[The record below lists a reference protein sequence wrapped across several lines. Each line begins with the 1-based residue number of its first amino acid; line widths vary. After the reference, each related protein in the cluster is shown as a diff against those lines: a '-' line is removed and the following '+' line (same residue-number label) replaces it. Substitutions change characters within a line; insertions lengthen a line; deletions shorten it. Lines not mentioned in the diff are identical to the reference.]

1 MSFRWLKSYLPRS
14 LYGRAALIIV
24 LPVLTLQM
32 LVSVLFAQRHFEDVT
47 QQMTAS
53 LTRELSLILS
63 RVDLSDTRE
72 EALLSVRSF
81 ADALQLDMRFVDL
94 GRVPDGNQFVWY
106 DYTGRVME
114 RTLRDSVPAL
124 IAVDMRDDR
133 RPLIYLDTPLGPF
146 QVGLD
151 RWRVTPSTPHQF
163 LVIMISFGALMTAI
177 AYIYMRNQLRP
188 VTRLALAAEA
198 FGRGHKKPYTPGGAI
213 EVRAAGQAFLDMRAR
228 IERHIE
234 QRTLMLSGVSHDLRT
249 PLTRLKL
256 GVSMLDEEDAE
267 PLQRDLNEM
276 QHLLD
281 AFLDFSRDMGDSQ
294 PEKIEPRAFIAQI
307 VEDAVRAGKPVTL
320 IEKRIEGPVMVRPL
334 AIRRAVENL
343 INNACR
349 YGNRAQVS
357 VRRSRRFLRIRVEDD
372 GPGIPPEL
380 RAEAVKPFARLDPAR
395 NQNKGSG
402 VGLGL
407 AIVADVARAHGGTLR
422 LGDSEELGGL
432 QADIVIAL

>member
-1 MSFRWLKSYLPRS
+1 MSFRWLKPYMPRS

-32 LVSVLFAQRHFEDVT
+32 LISVLFAQRHFEDVT
-47 QQMTAS
+47 LQMTAS
-53 LTRELSLILS
+53 LERELDLIVRL
-63 RVDLSDTRE
+63 VDLASNRE
-72 EALLSVRSF
+72 AALLSVRPF
-81 ADALQLDMRFVDL
+81 VDALQLDMRFVTEEA
-94 GRVPDGNQFVWY
+94 VPTSDVFVWY
-106 DYTGRVME
+106 DYTGRIMA
-114 RTLRDSVPAL
+114 RALRESVPATRV
-124 IAVDMRDDR
+124 VDMSDDN
-133 RPLIYLDTPLGPF
+133 RPNIYLNTTHGPF
-146 QVGLD
+146 EITLD

-163 LVIMISFGALMTAI
+163 LVIMISFGALMTVI

-188 VTRLALAAEA
+188 VTRLASAAEA
-198 FGRGHKKPYTPGGAI
+198 FGRGRRQPYVPGGAI

-256 GVSMLDEEDAE
+256 GLSMIDPDEAE
-267 PLQRDLNEM
+267 PLLRDVDEM

-281 AFLDFSRDMGDSQ
+281 AFLDFSRDMGESKPQ
-294 PEKIEPRAFIAQI
+294 KVEPRTLVAQI
-307 VEDAVRAGKPVTL
+307 VEDAQRAGKSVTL
-320 IEKRIEGPVMVRPL
+320 VDKRIEGPVMIRVVP
-334 AIRRAVENL
+334 IRRAVENL
-343 INNACR
+343 INNAVR
-349 YGNRAQVS
+349 YGSVVRVS
-357 VRRSRRFLRIRVEDD
+357 VRRTEKFLRIRVEDD
-372 GPGIPPEL
+372 GPGIPPEQ

-422 LGDSEELGGL
+422 LGTSKDLGGL
-432 QADIVIAL
+432 QADILIAL